1 MTEYQLAFIE
11 LAIARGALAFG
22 RFTLK
27 SGRESPY
34 FFNAGIF
41 SDGAAA
47 ATLGRCYADA
57 LMRSGLAFD
66 MLFGPAYKGIPLVTA
81 TSIALAELHG
91 RSVPYAYN
99 RKEAKGHGEGGL
111 TVGNPISGRVVIVDD
126 VISDGA
132 AKREAIELIRAAG
145 AEPAAILLALDR
157 QERGEGERSA
167 VEEVEMRFGVP
178 CVSIVTLDELIAA
191 LSHRTGAAKQISA
204 EQLTSLKAYRDRYGV
219 QRDLPRADA
228 RSK

>member
-1 MTEYQLAFIE
+1 MTEYQIAFIE
-11 LAIARGALAFG
+11 LALARGALRFG

-41 SDGAAA
+41 SDGEAAA
-47 ATLGRCYADA
+47 VLGRCYADA
-57 LMRSGLAFD
+57 LVRSGLAFD
-66 MLFGPAYKGIPLVTA
+66 RLFGPAYKGIPLATA
-81 TSIALAELHG
+81 TAIALATHHR

-99 RKEAKGHGEGGL
+99 RKEAKDHGEGGTL
-111 TVGNPISGRVVIVDD
+111 VGSPLAGRVIIVDD

-145 AEPAAILLALDR
+145 AEPAGILLALDR

-167 VEEVEMRFGVP
+167 VQELRARFGVP
-178 CVSIVTLDELIAA
+178 CVSIITLDELISALARDAA
-191 LSHRTGAAKQISA
+191 GPARISA
-204 EQLTSLKAYRDRYGV
+204 EQLTSLRAYRERYGV
-219 QRDLPRADA
+219 RHDLP
-228 RSK
+228 